1 MQIHRNSCVC
11 SPQKCLTLRA
21 GCRVRHPE
29 KGSWLD
35 LLQLFL
41 LSVGLKSL
49 PGVQLSSRLSK
60 SSAPEFSR
68 PQATDA
74 KEMDS
79 FGLGASFSMCWIF
92 QVFVV
97 KKPLSG
103 TGGRPYFCE
112 DELDPTYLHFVLSSH
127 FSGSS
132 WAEFGIGVGWASH
145 PALSKA
151 QGHGPGGTP
160 TSLRE
165 KRKQDKWVPL

>member
-1 MQIHRNSCVC
+1 MGS
-11 SPQKCLTLRA
+11 TLHYPNA
-21 GCRVRHPE
+21 SLVKLAHPE
-29 KGSWLD
+29 ACMYACTRRQEHLWKCTPRWD
-35 LLQLFL
+35 LGKKVTHAHTRAHTQLHR
-41 LSVGLKSL
+41 G
-49 PGVQLSSRLSK
+49 R
-60 SSAPEFSR
+60 
-68 PQATDA
+68 QAAIPTH
-74 KEMDS
+74 
-79 FGLGASFSMCWIF
+79 
-92 QVFVV
+92 VFVV